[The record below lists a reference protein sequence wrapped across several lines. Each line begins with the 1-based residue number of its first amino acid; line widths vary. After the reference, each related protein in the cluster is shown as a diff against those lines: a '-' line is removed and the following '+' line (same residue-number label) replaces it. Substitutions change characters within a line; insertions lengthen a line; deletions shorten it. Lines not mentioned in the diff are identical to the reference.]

1 MSECVCR
8 SGFVHARRRITK
20 SSRDI
25 ASGLST
31 FPSTV
36 LGQGGELVRDACPGR
51 GDDRRRQQSK
61 DQRQRATREK
71 LQRGA
76 DYGLEVGKEGGRAS

>member
-1 MSECVCR
+1 VCR
-8 SGFVHARRRITK
+8 SGFVQARRRITK

-25 ASGLST
+25 ASGLGT

-51 GDDRRRQQSK
+51 GDDRRGQQSK
-61 DQRQRATREK
+61 DQRATREK

>member
-1 MSECVCR
+1 MCAFVSELVQ
-8 SGFVHARRRITK
+8 ARRRITK

-51 GDDRRRQQSK
+51 VDDRKEQRSK
-61 DQRQRATREK
+61 DQKGDERAPAEC
-71 LQRGA
+71 
-76 DYGLEVGKEGGRAS
+76 